1 MGEERRPTYGL
12 AATSAWLTAAVSA
25 SLFLKGS
32 GNRLVGAAVLVGSA
46 VLAVHFTRQY
56 WINRP
61 GGRRSGSV
69 TDWVAGHPVR
79 ASLVVLVV
87 VGGLLLALVP
97 VTR

>member
-32 GNRLVGAAVLVGSA
+32 WNRLVDAAVLVGSA

-61 GGRRSGSV
+61 GGRRSG
-69 TDWVAGHPVR
+69 T
-79 ASLVVLVV
+79 
-87 VGGLLLALVP
+87 
-97 VTR
+97 

>member
-1 MGEERRPTYGL
+1 MEEERRPTYGL

-32 GNRLVGAAVLVGSA
+32 WNRLVDAAVLVGSA

-56 WINRP
+56 WSNRP